1 MKLLSVA
8 IVTLLSVICT
18 VLGQQDEVAKSRP
31 REKTDNSLR
40 IARIIKDEIWQPLD
54 AGDKHAGILRRIF
67 ADGTQRDYIL
77 TAFPDAFGLIPRWQ
91 VKGDYLYT
99 VGMLPGTNQ
108 MGHVLLRAP
117 IKELVEART
126 KEEERKMSGV
136 IHAFPPYDILGL
148 TPLAPP
154 IYPPETKQKD
164 IEGWESPDRYDLLVD
179 DREILTL
186 VVTANDKIDLWEL
199 DSHDAWSSMS
209 VGGRKGVP
217 KQWTHIFSTTA
228 PFKGRFVAEID
239 GGRLSLV
246 TETGELWQ
254 SDDRKTFN
262 KLREANNITLDGNS
276 LIVVDTD
283 QNQIWLGRDA
293 TDGIAGDQQPHLI
306 KGTGNGPSERILRAF
321 EELSGA
327 RPSLKK

>member
-1 MKLLSVA
+1 MKLLF
-8 IVTLLSVICT
+8 IVITILLSVT
-18 VLGQQDEVAKSRP
+18 LTAPGRQDEVAKSRP

-40 IARIIKDEIWQPLD
+40 IARIIKAEIWQPLD

-67 ADGTQRDYIL
+67 ADGTRRDYVL

-117 IKELVEART
+117 IKDLVEART

-136 IHAFPPYDILGL
+136 IHVFPPYDILGL

-164 IEGWESPDRYDLLVD
+164 FEGWETPDRYDLLVD

-186 VVTANDKIDLWEL
+186 VITTWDKIDLWEL
-199 DSHDAWSSMS
+199 DSQDAWSSMAI
-209 VGGRKGVP
+209 GGRKGASMP
-217 KQWTHIFSTTA
+217 WKRIASTKV
-228 PFKGRFVAEID
+228 PFKGRFVADLE
-239 GGRLSLV
+239 GTRLSLV
-246 TETGELWQ
+246 SETGELWQ
-254 SDDRKTFN
+254 SDDRKMFN
-262 KLREANNITLDGNS
+262 KRREADDIAPDGNS
-276 LIVVDTD
+276 LIVVDAD
-283 QNQIWLGRDA
+283 QSQIWLGRDS
-293 TDGIAGDQQPHLI
+293 TDGIAGDQHLHLI
-306 KGTGNGPSERILRAF
+306 KGTGNGPSERVMRAF

-327 RPSLKK
+327 KPSLKK